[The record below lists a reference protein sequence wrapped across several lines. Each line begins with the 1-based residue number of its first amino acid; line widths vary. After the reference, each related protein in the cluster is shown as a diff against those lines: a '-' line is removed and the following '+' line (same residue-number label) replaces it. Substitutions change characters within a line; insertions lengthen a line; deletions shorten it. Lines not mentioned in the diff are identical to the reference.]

1 MSSVEHLKT
10 FCCLG
15 LPPESALPGLQSLLH
30 DIVPHG
36 WSHVFLCEPDA
47 TVGACVSDNPA
58 SSALFRE
65 RLWQFVDDP
74 AAPLAP
80 WNPAFRAVGIG
91 WTLHRQGRG
100 WFDNAWYREIE
111 APLDSCWLLDAMIG
125 DRGQTIGGVVMRR
138 PRSTRPFTSDDVER
152 LDVLRPWLAHALRR
166 TRSNHPS
173 FADQP
178 IFGMPGATV
187 RSGQMIVTAEGKLVL
202 QTPGIEFLLRVL
214 AGEPADCTH
223 RQPQRDELPAPV
235 RGLVACLVAAADG
248 TRGDPPR
255 MRIPCAFGVLALEAK
270 WLVPAGSVPAD
281 VAADPRGCLIA
292 VAIELCEHAVAYAA
306 RMLRE
311 SGATPAQVKVG
322 VQLALG
328 RSKTMIA
335 EELGLQ
341 ASSVA
346 DQTKKL
352 YQRLDIHSAAEL
364 GLKLWLSPDRG
375 PAPVL
380 V

>member
-1 MSSVEHLKT
+1 MGALEHLKT

-30 DIVPHG
+30 EIIPHG

-47 TVGACVSDNPA
+47 TVGACISDNPA
-58 SSALFRE
+58 SSALFRD
-65 RLWQFVDDP
+65 RLCHFVDDP
-74 AAPLAP
+74 SAPITL
-80 WNPAFRAVGIG
+80 WDPAFRAVGIG

-100 WFDNAWYREIE
+100 WFNNAWYREIE

-125 DRGQTIGGVVMRR
+125 DCGQTIAGVVLRR
-138 PRSTRPFTSDDVER
+138 PRSARPFTSDDVER
-152 LDVLRPWLAHALRR
+152 LDRIRPWLGHALGRARR
-166 TRSNHPS
+166 NHPS
-173 FADQP
+173 FAEEP
-178 IFGMPGATV
+178 LFSMPGATV
-187 RSGQMIVTAEGKLVL
+187 RSGQIIITSTGRLVM
-202 QTPGIEFLLRVL
+202 QTPGIELLLRIL
-214 AGEPADCTH
+214 TGEPADYTH
-223 RQPQRDELPAPV
+223 CQPQRDRVPSPIPK
-235 RGLVACLVAAADG
+235 LVESLVAAADG
-248 TRGDPPR
+248 NCGDPPR
-255 MRIPCAFGVLALEAK
+255 MMISCAFGVLALEAK
-270 WLVPAGSVPAD
+270 WLIPVGSVARD
-281 VAADPRGCLIA
+281 VAEDPRGCLIV
-292 VAIELCEHAVAYAA
+292 VAIELREHAVAYAA

-328 RSKTMIA
+328 RSKNMIA
-335 EELGLQ
+335 QDLGLQ

-364 GLKLWLSPDRG
+364 GLKLWVAPDREPP
-375 PAPVL
+375 PAL